1 MTISTFYK
9 WYRIP
14 SNTFRGEMGSCASK
28 PSDEQLEGIHV
39 VIIGAGYAG
48 LELAAALTKSG
59 LPFTLIEPKEYM
71 HHCVAALRWGQS
83 AHEAKHNFMHHF

>member
-1 MTISTFYK
+1 MLNDYFNNLQRVFHPILSEEK
-9 WYRIP
+9 
-14 SNTFRGEMGSCASK
+14 MGSGASK
-28 PSDEQLEGIHV
+28 PSPEQLEGIHI

-71 HHCVAALRWGQS
+71 HHCVAALRWGKS
-83 AHEAKHNFMHHF
+83 A